1 MAQANEVDA
10 DFFCRCS
17 RSVCLI
23 SKGHDE
29 ADEGKEGEE
38 RAEEPRW
45 RCEDLFYLHSLHANI
60 HNTNTQTFNHRG
72 ISSLLSNLARRG
84 YITPFFIPLLYSST
98 SARCHPLGII
108 APLPSCRR
116 LFAWNVICR
125 CNRGRNWVQQ
135 MCWKARAAYQA
146 EPAEADK
153 TLVFSLPPFNVW
165 RLSTE
170 SRRRR
175 VALSFR
181 LEWGKLRPACL
192 AWIPRR
198 NGLVWLAFSSRA
210 CASAARVF
218 FFFSSAGVKRVGC
231 LSHRTLPAPVKSNG
245 SWLQWLH
252 KIWN

>member
-17 RSVCLI
+17 CSFCLV
-23 SKGHDE
+23 SKGQE
-29 ADEGKEGEE
+29 VADEGKGGEE
-38 RAEEPRW
+38 RAEEPRL
-45 RCEDLFYLHSLHANI
+45 RCEGLFYLHSLHANI
-60 HNTNTQTFNHRG
+60 YNTNTQTSNHCG
-72 ISSLLSNLARRG
+72 ISSLLSNLTRRG

-146 EPAEADK
+146 GPTEADK
-153 TLVFSLPPFNVW
+153 TLVFSLPPLDVW
-165 RLSTE
+165 TLSTE
-170 SRRRR
+170 SRCRR

-181 LEWGKLRPACL
+181 LEWGKLKPACL

-198 NGLVWLAFSSRA
+198 KGLVWLAFSSRA
-210 CASAARVF
+210 FSFSCEGF
-218 FFFSSAGVKRVGC
+218 FFLCRSEKSRLFEPQNTSSTSQIK
-231 LSHRTLPAPVKSNG
+231 
-245 SWLQWLH
+245 WLLVTMAA
-252 KIWN
+252 